1 MFQYNILMK
10 KTKINK
16 KLKIF
21 ISLFIF
27 GIIIGVIYFNHL
39 DKEKI
44 NILVDNITNSKNT
57 FILQNNC
64 IDHIK
69 ILSFSSLFSFI
80 FIGILFLFGTIISEG
95 FIYIIRCL
103 LFYKKYKFNGF
114 IFSSLY
120 YILNNLIYLFLL
132 YILFKRICNM
142 TKNLYLFKKKKE
154 LSRLNIV
161 LDNIT
166 KIIFIILIIFL
177 IDNTII
183 KALNNVLKLFAFLLK

>member
-1 MFQYNILMK
+1 MK
-10 KTKINK
+10 KAKINRK
-16 KLKIF
+16 FKIF
-21 ISLFIF
+21 ISLFMF
-27 GIIIGVIYFNHL
+27 GVVIGVIYFNHL

-44 NILVDNITNSKNT
+44 NILVDNISNSKDM
-57 FILQNNC
+57 FILQNNG

-80 FIGILFLFGTIISEG
+80 FIGILFLSGTIISEG

-114 IFSSLY
+114 LFASIY
-120 YILNNLIYLFLL
+120 YIFNNLIYLFLL
-132 YILFKRICNM
+132 YILFKRICNI
-142 TKNLYLFKKKKE
+142 TKNLYLFRKKRE

-177 IDNTII
+177 IDNTLI
-183 KALNNVLKLFAFLLK
+183 KALNKVLKLFAFLLK